1 MRAMELS
8 ARTLENAWV
17 RLEPLEERHRAEM
30 IAAAEADPTI
40 FRHMPYPVETQGF
53 APSFEWLLK
62 EREAGR
68 WIPHAVFACF
78 PPPQA
83 GGAGRPPP
91 GGGHDTPARASTAQ
105 RRPLSHHA
113 ARADSSPARGGAKQI
128 IGQSC
133 YLTIRPR
140 DAGVEIGGTWYV
152 RGAQGATVNPAA
164 KLALLDNAFAQ
175 GAERVEF
182 KTDALNAQSRAAL
195 TKLGA
200 TLEGIHRRHMLRSNG
215 TWRDSAYFSIV
226 REEWPD
232 VRAKLEARLAAFSE
246 ERSHG

>member
-17 RLEPLEERHRAEM
+17 RLEPLEERHRAEL
-30 IAAAEADPTI
+30 IAAAEADPAI
-40 FRHMPYPVETQGF
+40 FRHMPYPVAEHGF
-53 APSFEWLLK
+53 APSFDWLLK

-68 WIPHAVFACF
+68 WIPHAVFARVSS
-78 PPPQA
+78 PVH
-83 GGAGRPPP
+83 GGSGERSEPEGVSPFV
-91 GGGHDTPARASTAQ
+91 ARAS
-105 RRPLSHHA
+105 PLSQHA
-113 ARADSSPARGGAKQI
+113 ARADSSPASGGAVWRVV
-128 IGQSC
+128 GQSC
-133 YLTIRPR
+133 YLTIRER

-152 RGAQGATVNPAA
+152 RDAQGMAINPAA

-200 TLEGIHRRHMLRSNG
+200 TFEGIHRHHMKRPNG

-226 REEWPD
+226 RGEWPD
-232 VRAKLEARLAAFSE
+232 VRARLEARLAAFE
-246 ERSHG
+246 